1 MRFTLL
7 LTVLAGVAGMT
18 GCAPAV
24 AIHPLYT
31 SRNLVSDL
39 PLEGTWESGDGDV
52 WQVKKL
58 EDGYE
63 ADSPQGSKYMVHL
76 LRLNEYEF
84 LDVTSKSDPEVGV
97 AGHLFG
103 KIRMQ
108 DGQLYISS
116 IDEAWLKQMMDAG
129 AEPQSTMGE
138 GNQIVVTASTSELQ
152 KFILLHA
159 ADPDAWD
166 DDDDG
171 LHRVR

>member
-1 MRFTLL
+1 MRYTLL
-7 LTVLAGVAGMT
+7 LALLAGMT

-31 SRNLVSDL
+31 SRSLASDL

-63 ADSPQGSKYMVHL
+63 AASPQGSKYMVHL
-76 LRLNEYEF
+76 LRLDEYEF

-103 KIRMQ
+103 RIRMQ
-108 DGQLYISS
+108 GGQLYISS

-129 AEPQSTMGE
+129 AAPQSTMGE